1 MLVNRYEYPSL
12 DLLMWD
18 MHTDVIDGALALK
31 IYETKWRYLNPHE
44 ISDEEMAL
52 IQTLANE
59 YGDGYFWGRL
69 RKRKIKYV
77 KPLAWP
83 PLSQTIIFKK
93 PP

>member
-44 ISDEEMAL
+44 VSEEEMAL

-59 YGDGYFWGRL
+59 YGGGYFC
-69 RKRKIKYV
+69 
-77 KPLAWP
+77 PM
-83 PLSQTIIFKK
+83 S
-93 PP
+93 

>member
-44 ISDEEMAL
+44 VKGEV
-52 IQTLANE
+52 NRPE
-59 YGDGYFWGRL
+59 YFGDS
-69 RKRKIKYV
+69 
-77 KPLAWP
+77 
-83 PLSQTIIFKK
+83 LS
-93 PP
+93 

>member
-44 ISDEEMAL
+44 VSGEEMAL
-52 IQTLANE
+52 IQTEPTRVFRRQFILSHATLADSSN
-59 YGDGYFWGRL
+59 R
-69 RKRKIKYV
+69 R
-77 KPLAWP
+77 
-83 PLSQTIIFKK
+83 
-93 PP
+93 